1 MWFPSLLCKAC
12 GKHNDIDFV
21 FCKSCGTPR
30 NIASDVKKSARDS
43 NNQNS
48 MIDHINSR
56 IKKLDDLLQTSNYS
70 KQKCSLEKEFLEFL
84 KEIDQEKDLMTV
96 IPEDIRKFLIFKEGN
111 GRTQLH
117 NEECRFRG
125 MTGVKECG
133 CPKTLAAKS
142 VDSLLGKIRAILR
155 DIGRSGEWNP
165 MLLTGNPA
173 SSIVLKKHL
182 QAVSLEQSN
191 SEVGKKQAVPMMFD
205 KLGRLCRHLSYAISV
220 QNDPISKYLLAR
232 DRAYFAMICHSGG
245 RGGDLGLLSSNRLFE
260 MSNSNGVLISQVLG
274 KVVSINNPNNFIL
287 LPSKDSDICPVSH
300 LRSYMSIAN
309 DAQVDLKSGCLF
321 RVQDKKTKTIT
332 NRPVTSTCMT
342 DRLKMHLKAIN
353 LYEGETS
360 HSSRRGCSITLK
372 LLGVPDD
379 DICKHIGWNSNAM
392 LNHYAVEGRILNS
405 SGAANALAQAADS
418 LDQGVSK
425 LNQVSEQFMSLN
437 NLKRFYF

>member
-1 MWFPSLLCKAC
+1 MWFSSLSCKAC

-21 FCKSCGTPR
+21 YCKSCGKAR
-30 NIASDVKKSARDS
+30 NDFKNSANDS
-43 NNQNS
+43 NNLNPIIGK
-48 MIDHINSR
+48 IDSR
-56 IKKLDDLLQTSNYS
+56 IKKLDDLLQNSNYS
-70 KQKCSLEKEFLEFL
+70 KQKCSLKQDFLEFL
-84 KEIDQEKDLMTV
+84 KIIDSEKDLMTV
-96 IPEDIRKFLIFKEGN
+96 MPEDIRKFLIYKEGN

-117 NEECRFRG
+117 KEECQYRG
-125 MTGVKECG
+125 MTGIKQCD

-165 MLLTGNPA
+165 MLFTGNPA

-182 QAVSLEQSN
+182 QSVTLEQSV

-205 KLGRLCRHLSYAISV
+205 KLAKLCRHLSYAISV
-220 QNDPISKYLLAR
+220 QRDNISRYLLAR

-245 RGGDLGLLSSNRLFE
+245 RGGDLGLLTSSRLFD
-260 MSNSNGVLISQVLG
+260 MSNSEGVLVSQVVG
-274 KVVSINNPNNFIL
+274 KVVSINNPKNFIL
-287 LPSKDSDICPVSH
+287 LLSKDSDICPVSH

-309 DAQVDLKSGCLF
+309 DAQMDLKCGYFF
-321 RVQDKKTKTIT
+321 RVQDRKTKTIT
-332 NRPVTSTCMT
+332 SRPVTSTCMT
-342 DRLKMHLKAIN
+342 DRLKMHLKAIH

-372 LLGVPDD
+372 LLGVSDD
-379 DICKHIGWNSNAM
+379 EICKHVGWNSNAM
-392 LNHYAVEGRILNS
+392 LNHYAVEGSVLKS
-405 SGAANALAQAADS
+405 SEAANALAQAADR